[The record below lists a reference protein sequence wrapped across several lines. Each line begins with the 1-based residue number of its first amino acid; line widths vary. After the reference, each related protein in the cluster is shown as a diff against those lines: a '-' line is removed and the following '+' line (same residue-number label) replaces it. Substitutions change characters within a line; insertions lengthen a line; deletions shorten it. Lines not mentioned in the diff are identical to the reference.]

1 MSTSMQ
7 LDTLDPQTYLAT
19 TLTRPDLPIELK
31 PFFERFQVLWEA
43 K

>member
-1 MSTSMQ
+1 MQ
-7 LDTLDPQTYLAT
+7 VEKVEPQVYLAT
-19 TLTRPDLPIELK
+19 TLTRIDLPTELK